1 MAWISKKV
9 IQKKTLERKITA
21 HPLLAELEVSLG
33 LKTAYVNGCVL
44 AALLDDEKVSE
55 DEKFKVQRVGLSL
68 GLSEEQIAESFTLV
82 EGLASDDDKSAFI
95 DELKGILAEPLV
107 AKYFMTDFEEV
118 MKKNGE
124 VPESSV
130 EFLDFIG
137 LQITGEEDWRK
148 ALKNAAKKAKAVK
161 KDESRGDEK
170 EQSSN
175 KDDLSGRGV
184 RAREDEAAKST
195 YGFGDKVWRTNPEH
209 NGIECSFDGKPSE
222 SVRNKLKAAGF
233 RFSGKQ
239 GLWYAKDT
247 DKTRSAMTALKL
259 TCVDGDEAE
268 VESDGA
274 KSEEDVGPISVY
286 ELIALIEEGNITADV
301 VDDEDCNPII
311 KEAEVSTNWSDE
323 CELKVTWGYSDD
335 GPAGRLVFEVAGVR
349 FSADRNYDGTHEPFE
364 ISGREID
371 YGDDELDEDS
381 VLEAVEDNVSMT
393 EFDSDDYEFDE
404 DTVKVSDI
412 IDVLGDEPD
421 VYAKDD
427 CDTVYGYSDSDDA
440 KENHHR
446 VIGQERAIKMIIADG
461 KVEFEQE

>member
-82 EGLASDDDKSAFI
+82 EGLVSDDDKSAFI
-95 DELKGILAEPLV
+95 DELKSVLAEPQV
-107 AKYFMTDFEEV
+107 VKYFMADFEEV
-118 MKKNGE
+118 MKKDGE

-148 ALKNAAKKAKAVK
+148 ALKNAAKKSKAAK
-161 KDESRGDEK
+161 KDGASES
-170 EQSSN
+170 EQPPN
-175 KDDLSGRGV
+175 KDDLPERSV
-184 RAREDEAAKST
+184 RATTDVASEST

-259 TCVDGDEAE
+259 ICVDGDEAE

-311 KEAEVSTNWSDE
+311 KKAEVSTNWSDE

-427 CDTVYGYSDSDDA
+427 CDTVYGHSDSDDA

>member
-1 MAWISKKV
+1 MAFISKKM
-9 IQKKTLERKITA
+9 IQKMTLERKVVP
-21 HPLLAELEVSLG
+21 HPLLAEMEVSLG
-33 LKTAYVNGCVL
+33 IKTAYVNGCVL
-44 AALLDDEKVSE
+44 ATLMDDEKVS
-55 DEKFKVQRVGLSL
+55 DEERFNVQRIGLSL
-68 GLSEEQIAESFTLV
+68 GLSEEQIGECFSLV
-82 EGLASDDDKSAFI
+82 EGLKSDDDKSDFI
-95 DELKGILAEPLV
+95 DELKGVLAEPLV
-107 AKYFMTDFEEV
+107 AKYFMADFEEV
-118 MKKNGE
+118 MKKNGK

-148 ALKNAAKKAKAVK
+148 ELKNAAKK
-161 KDESRGDEK
+161 ES
-170 EQSSN
+170 
-175 KDDLSGRGV
+175 
-184 RAREDEAAKST
+184 AAKKTALVSEEAVEQIQNGSPADKKSIVKTGEEST

-247 DKTRSAMTALKL
+247 DKARGAMAALKL
-259 TCVDGDEAE
+259 TCVDGNEAGIE
-268 VESDGA
+268 GE
-274 KSEEDVGPISVY
+274 KSEEDLGPISVH
-286 ELIALIEEGNITADV
+286 ELISLIEDGNITADV

-381 VLEAVEDNVSMT
+381 VLEAVEENVSMT

-404 DTVKVSDI
+404 DSVKVSDI
-412 IDVLGDEPD
+412 IDALGDEPD

-446 VIGQERAIKMIIADG
+446 VIGQERAIKMMIADG

>member
-1 MAWISKKV
+1 MEWLSKKV
-9 IQKKTLERKITA
+9 IQKKTLERKITP
-21 HPLLAELEVSLG
+21 HPLLVEMDVSLG

-44 AALLDDEKVSE
+44 AALLDDAKVSE
-55 DEKFKVQRVGLSL
+55 DEKFKVQCVGLSL
-68 GLSEEQIAESFTLV
+68 GLSEEQVAESFTLV

-95 DELKGILAEPLV
+95 DELKSVLAESQV
-107 AKYFMTDFEEV
+107 AKYFMADFEEV
-118 MKKNGE
+118 MKKDGE

-148 ALKNAAKKAKAVK
+148 ALKNAAKKAKAAK
-161 KDESRGDEK
+161 KDGASEP
-170 EQSSN
+170 EQAPN
-175 KDDLSGRGV
+175 NDDLPERSV
-184 RAREDEAAKST
+184 RATTDVASEST
-195 YGFGDKVWRTNPEH
+195 YGFGDKVWRTNLEH

-268 VESDGA
+268 IESDGA

-323 CELKVTWGYSDD
+323 CELKVTWGYPDD
-335 GPAGRLVFEVAGVR
+335 GPAGRLVFEIAGVR

-404 DTVKVSDI
+404 DAVKVSDI

-427 CDTVYGYSDSDDA
+427 CDTVYGYCDSDDA

>member
-1 MAWISKKV
+1 MEWLSKKV
-9 IQKKTLERKITA
+9 IQKKTLERKITP
-21 HPLLAELEVSLG
+21 HPLLAEMEVSLG

-44 AALLDDEKVSE
+44 AALLDDAKVSE
-55 DEKFKVQRVGLSL
+55 DENLNVQRIGLSL

-107 AKYFMTDFEEV
+107 AKYFMADFEEV

-161 KDESRGDEK
+161 KDESRGDET

-247 DKTRSAMTALKL
+247 DKTRKTMAALKL
-259 TCVDGDEAE
+259 MCVDEDGDTECVDAE
-268 VESDGA
+268 SSDN
-274 KSEEDVGPISVY
+274 EGPIGVH
-286 ELIALIEEGNITADV
+286 ELIALIEESNIEAQIKDE
-301 VDDEDCNPII
+301 EDCNPRI
-311 KEAEVSTNWSDE
+311 KEAEVSTGWFGDE
-323 CELKVTWGYSDD
+323 CKLKVTWGYSDD
-335 GPAGRLVFEVAGVR
+335 GVAGRLFFDVAGVR
-349 FSADRNYDGTHEPFE
+349 FEADRNFDGTHEPFE

-371 YGDDELDEDS
+371 YGDDELDEEA
-381 VLEAVEDNVSMT
+381 VLEAVEDNVSIT

-404 DTVKVSDI
+404 DAVKASEV

-427 CDTVYGYSDSDDA
+427 CDTVYGYDDSDEA
-440 KENHHR
+440 RENHHR
-446 VIGQERAIKMIIADG
+446 VIGQERAIKLMLQEG
-461 KVEFEQE
+461 QVEFEQE

>member
-1 MAWISKKV
+1 MDWLSKKV

-21 HPLLAELEVSLG
+21 HPLLAEMEVSLG

-44 AALLDDEKVSE
+44 ATLLDDAKVSE
-55 DEKFKVQRVGLSL
+55 EEKNAVQRVGLSL
-68 GLSEEQIAESFTLV
+68 GLNEEQVAESFTLV
-82 EGLASDDDKSAFI
+82 EGLSSDDDKSAFI
-95 DELKGILAEPLV
+95 DELKSVLAEPLV
-107 AKYFMTDFEEV
+107 AKYFMADFEEV
-118 MKKNGE
+118 MKKDGV
-124 VPESSV
+124 VPEASV

-148 ALKNAAKKAKAVK
+148 ALKTAAKNAKAAK
-161 KDESRGDEK
+161 KDESQKGEH
-170 EQSSN
+170 EQALKNDAPPSHGA
-175 KDDLSGRGV
+175 K
-184 RAREDEAAKST
+184 AEAEETPEST

-247 DKTRSAMTALKL
+247 DKTRSVMAALKL
-259 TCVDGDEAE
+259 TCVDGGEAE
-268 VESDGA
+268 IESDGA

-286 ELIALIEEGNITADV
+286 ELISLIEDGNITADV
-301 VDDEDCNPII
+301 VGDEDCNPII

-364 ISGREID
+364 VSGREID
-371 YGDDELDEDS
+371 YGDDELGEDS
-381 VLEAVEDNVSMT
+381 ILEAVENNVSMT
-393 EFDSDDYEFDE
+393 EFDPDDYEFDE
-404 DTVKVSDI
+404 DGVKVSDI

-446 VIGQERAIKMIIADG
+446 VIGRERAIKMIIADG